1 MKTCFKLLS
10 FSFLLAVAFLAGC
23 KKDDDTVPTSDFP
36 ADVPISYF
44 ELALKLTK
52 ETAGFTPPV
61 AARAYGYTGVALYE
75 AVVGGMKDYQTLQG
89 QLNEFDAGAVPA
101 IEKGKEYQWE
111 IVANAALAHVMTK
124 LYKNASADN
133 LQAIADLEAEHFSHL
148 SATVSQEVADRSK
161 AYGVSVGEAIY
172 QYSVSDGQDEAY
184 LTNFPADYTP
194 PVGAGL
200 WVPTPPGFSK
210 ALQPYWGSVRPF
222 LVADVADTQPVA
234 HPEFSTDPT
243 SAFYAEAFEVYTVTS
258 SLTDEQIKIAHFW
271 SDDPGKTGTPPG
283 HSISVASQVLALEN
297 ASLEE
302 AAETFAKV
310 GLAVHDAFISCWK
323 CKYDYN
329 LMRPVT
335 FILEHF
341 DDTYTTLLTTPP
353 FPEYTSGHSVQS
365 GASAQVLTD
374 LFGDNYA
381 FTDHTHEARTD
392 IDGSPRSFDSFF
404 EMAEEAAISRLYG
417 GIHFNAAIENGVEQ
431 GKQIG
436 QQIGGLEFKK

>member
-1 MKTCFKLLS
+1 
-10 FSFLLAVAFLAGC
+10 
-23 KKDDDTVPTSDFP
+23 
-36 ADVPISYF
+36 
-44 ELALKLTK
+44 
-52 ETAGFTPPV
+52 
-61 AARAYGYTGVALYE
+61 
-75 AVVGGMKDYQTLQG
+75 
-89 QLNEFDAGAVPA
+89 
-101 IEKGKEYQWE
+101 
-111 IVANAALAHVMTK
+111 
-124 LYKNASADN
+124 
-133 LQAIADLEAEHFSHL
+133 
-148 SATVSQEVADRSK
+148 
-161 AYGVSVGEAIY
+161 
-172 QYSVSDGQDEAY
+172 
-184 LTNFPADYTP
+184 
-194 PVGAGL
+194 
-200 WVPTPPGFSK
+200 
-210 ALQPYWGSVRPF
+210 
-222 LVADVADTQPVA
+222 PVA